1 MTELLKDLV
10 LDGKTDFIH
19 EDFDF
24 ERQITERLE
33 KINELEIV
41 KGQVTHISKDF
52 VTIDFGYK
60 SEGLVPRQEFLNK
73 ANELTVQLGDE
84 VEIYIERF
92 EDEHGQVVVSKEK
105 ADKLRVWEEVG
116 RVYDNDGIVSG
127 VITAR
132 IKGGLSVDI
141 GIKAFLP
148 GSQVDLRPIRNLDK
162 LLEERFDFK
171 ILKYNPK
178 RGNIVLSRRAIL
190 EIARE
195 EQREKTLALLKEGAV
210 ISGAVKNIT
219 DYGVFVDL
227 GGVDGLLHITD
238 MTWGRIVHPS
248 EMYSIGDEIEVMV
261 LKFDE
266 EEEKV
271 SLGLKQKT
279 ANPWDSVQEKYPIG
293 TEVQGKVVSLTNY
306 GVFIEMEE
314 GVEGLIHV
322 SEMSWTQKIRHPS
335 TIIAMGDIVTAVI
348 KELDMEQRR
357 ISLSMKE
364 SMPNPWRE
372 VAERN
377 PVGTVA
383 HGKIRNITNFG
394 IFVGLDEGIDG
405 LVHVSDMSWSQRQR
419 NPNEF
424 YKKSDEIDVKILNI
438 DVNNQRL
445 SLGIKQLTEDPWLT
459 LTDEIKENETITGK
473 VAHLADFG
481 VFLEIKPGVE
491 GLIHVSEIDKKINKK
506 SLSKFYPIGSEIQ
519 AKIINLRVS
528 ERRLGLSVIG
538 LTEVN
543 AKALNI
549 DQDAIEDTEHT
560 SAESQAVETAPE
572 QSEVIE
578 TIEQADTAGEKS
590 KNISEAVEATKQTPE
605 EAKPV
610 ISLDKTDPEESSD
623 QSS

>member
-1 MTELLKDLV
+1 MTELTTIETFE
-10 LDGKTDFIH
+10 GKIDFID
-19 EDFDF
+19 EEFDFD
-24 ERQITERLE
+24 QQVSERLE
-33 KINELEIV
+33 KINEGEIV
-41 KGQVTHISKDF
+41 TGNVTQISKDF

-60 SEGLVPRQEFLNK
+60 SEGQVSRQEFMNEEH
-73 ANELTVQLGDE
+73 ELTVQLLDN
-84 VEIYIERF
+84 VDIYLERF

-116 RVYDNDGIVSG
+116 RVHEEDGIVSG

-162 LLEERFDFK
+162 LLGERFDFK
-171 ILKYNPK
+171 VLKYNPK

-195 EQREKTLALLKEGAV
+195 EQREKTLEMLQEGAV
-210 ISGAVKNIT
+210 ITGAVKNIT
-219 DYGVFVDL
+219 DYGIFVDL

-248 EMYSIGDEIEVMV
+248 EMYAIGDEIDVMV

-266 EEEKV
+266 ADEKV

-306 GVFIEMEE
+306 GAFIEIEE

-322 SEMSWTQKIRHPS
+322 SEMSWTKKVRQPS
-335 TIIAMGDIVTAVI
+335 TVVAMGDLITAVI
-348 KELDMEQRR
+348 KELDVEQRR

-377 PVGTVA
+377 PAGAIV
-383 HGKIRNITNFG
+383 HGKIRNITDFG

-419 NPNEF
+419 NPNEL
-424 YKKSDEIDVKILNI
+424 YKKGDEIDVKILNI
-438 DVNNQRL
+438 DIDNQRL
-445 SLGIKQLTEDPWLT
+445 SLGIKQLTEDPWQT
-459 LTDEIKENETITGK
+459 LDDEIKENEVVTGK
-473 VAHLADFG
+473 IVHIADFG

-491 GLIHVSEIDKKINKK
+491 GLIHVSEIDKEVSKK
-506 SLSKFYPIGSEIQ
+506 NLTIFYPIGSNIQ
-519 AKIINLRVS
+519 AKIINLKVS

-538 LTEVN
+538 LVEAN

-549 DQDAIEDTEHT
+549 DLDALREEDAEGATEVVEET
-560 SAESQAVETAPE
+560 VTEKVVETAPVE
-572 QSEVIE
+572 ETPDSEE
-578 TIEQADTAGEKS
+578 TTEK
-590 KNISEAVEATKQTPE
+590 
-605 EAKPV
+605 KPV
-610 ISLDKTDPEESSD
+610 ISLEPEETE
-623 QSS
+623 